1 MGASR
6 KRTRLEQARSRMYRE
21 LVLESAEHVFAEK
34 GFEDATMQQIAAEAG
49 ISLKTLYATYPG
61 KTELFRAVQQTRGAE
76 LFEAVAAALGA
87 TDGPAERLAAGVRAY
102 VDFLAAHPRYL
113 RLLLRLAHAWALP
126 PTDASERGW
135 SDGVAMF
142 AALLRDGIEQGIF
155 ADGDPQLLAQM
166 GIAVMQVA
174 LARLA
179 NGHAAEPSQ
188 VADEILLALRRLYA
202 PAAAPRAAAG

>member
-1 MGASR
+1 
-6 KRTRLEQARSRMYRE
+6 
-21 LVLESAEHVFAEK
+21 
-34 GFEDATMQQIAAEAG
+34 
-49 ISLKTLYATYPG
+49 
-61 KTELFRAVQQTRGAE
+61 
-76 LFEAVAAALGA
+76 
-87 TDGPAERLAAGVRAY
+87 
-102 VDFLAAHPRYL
+102 
-113 RLLLRLAHAWALP
+113 
-126 PTDASERGW
+126 
-135 SDGVAMF
+135 MF

-188 VADEILLALRRLYA
+188 VADETLLALRRLYA